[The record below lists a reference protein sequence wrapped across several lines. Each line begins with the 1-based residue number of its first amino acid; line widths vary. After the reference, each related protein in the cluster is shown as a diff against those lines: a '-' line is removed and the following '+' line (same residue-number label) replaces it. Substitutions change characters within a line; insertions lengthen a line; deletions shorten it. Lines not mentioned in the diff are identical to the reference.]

1 MYRKMRGFIFLF
13 VASVGCL
20 QIQAQTKIVNP
31 GNATSPKIEVVGKKT
46 DFGNLSVY
54 VYNPIRNDSH
64 IYMGYYYSASQLDS
78 IFGTRTETM
87 PDYREV
93 AYRYGHQGV
102 LITMTPADDL
112 GLFSIILVGDKYRC
126 SIEGVEMQVGDNVNR
141 INWSSFNKFEEKTFD
156 DGTIRRWYRTEFND
170 LLVVKHKNNLITE
183 IRFDLD
189 F

>member
-1 MYRKMRGFIFLF
+1 MRVFIFLF
-13 VASVGCL
+13 VAFFGSL

-31 GNATSPKIEVVGKKT
+31 EDITSPKIEVVGEQT
-46 DFGNLSVY
+46 NFGNSRVY
-54 VYNPIRNDSH
+54 VYNPMRNDSH
-64 IYMGYYYSASQLDS
+64 IYMGYYYTASQLDS
-78 IFGTRTETM
+78 IFGTRTKTT

-112 GLFSIILVGDKYRC
+112 GLFSIIMVGDKYRF

-141 INWSSFNKFEEKTFD
+141 INWSSFNKYKEKILD
-156 DGTIRRWYRTEFND
+156 DGTIRRWYRTELND